1 MQIQI
6 PIQTTWHQVPVIS
19 LAIFEFNGWISWGP
33 FNSLGLQ
40 KIRRTIQF
48 NVLPLGL
55 DTRDT
60 EQNKAAW
67 LEGIWT
73 PAKRIYNTDGIW
85 SRSFCLY
92 HIGRC
97 RKNSDGGIFFWK
109 SLGCTIY
116 SPPDWLHPRILTNH
130 PDNTRPDPQS
140 FNRMGSWP
148 LCMRAPNKVFVGVW
162 RL

>member
-1 MQIQI
+1 MQIKI
-6 PIQTTWHQVPVIS
+6 PIQTTWHQAPVIS

-40 KIRRTIQF
+40 KIRQTIQS

-109 SLGCTIY
+109 SLGCRNHLFAPWLTSSSHPCQSSWQYLTGSTKFQQNGVFTIVY
-116 SPPDWLHPRILTNH
+116 EGPE
-130 PDNTRPDPQS
+130 
-140 FNRMGSWP
+140 
-148 LCMRAPNKVFVGVW
+148 
-162 RL
+162 

>member
-6 PIQTTWHQVPVIS
+6 PIPTTWHQVPVIS

-60 EQNKAAW
+60 EQNKAAC
-67 LEGIWT
+67 LKGIWT

-85 SRSFCLY
+85 SRSFY
-92 HIGRC
+92 VSMFGRKVML
-97 RKNSDGGIFFWK
+97 KNLWWWDLFKQAQRALDAVSVCKLAPTRHHLFAPWLT
-109 SLGCTIY
+109 S
-116 SPPDWLHPRILTNH
+116 SLHPWRSSLQFLY
-130 PDNTRPDPQS
+130 NTRPDPQS
-140 FNRMGSWP
+140 FNRP
-148 LCMRAPNKVFVGVW
+148 
-162 RL
+162 